1 MDIKSK
7 AVTSVKWNTA
17 NRIVCLLIGVI
28 RVAILT
34 RLLDRSDFGLVAL
47 AMVVI
52 DFTNLFSD
60 LGLTTAIIHKQN
72 ITVNQYSS
80 IFWLNLSAGVVVYLV
95 LCCISPICSSFYKEP
110 RLNIIIPLLG
120 TQVLMN
126 GFGKIFQTIKT
137 KELDF
142 EFISKV
148 SMMSAIIGLIIT
160 IILAILEFGVYSLVF
175 GQLLGVAITQIT
187 YSVAGLR
194 KQKIKFYFNL
204 REVKDFVKIGGYQLG
219 AQLVDFIAGKID
231 ILLVGKFFTMN
242 DLGVYNIA
250 KNLINMPYQLINSIV
265 SGVGTSAFALIQND
279 IQKLKD
285 TYSKIVNIMSAISL
299 PIYTMLLV
307 FATPIVE
314 ILYAPEFSDVSIYL
328 RILAPW
334 GFFASISSLIGMVVT
349 AKGRTDLGFN
359 WTWVRILM
367 NTAATYVACYI
378 SVYAIACSQTL
389 MGIISIPIYF
399 YMVTAKV
406 LPISLKDYFGYF
418 ARNAIYSLSIG
429 LIFLM
434 VYIITEPPLI
444 LSIFLMVLYPILYSG
459 LHWLTNKKFVISIFD
474 LIFKKSIDC

>member
-7 AVTSVKWNTA
+7 ATTSVKWNAA
-17 NRIVCLLIGVI
+17 NRIVGLLIGVI

-72 ITVNQYSS
+72 ITENQYSS
-80 IFWLNLSAGVVVYLV
+80 IFWLNLFAGIVVYIL
-95 LCCISPICSSFYKEP
+95 LCCISPLCSSFYEEP

-148 SMMSAIIGLIIT
+148 SMLSAVIGLIFT
-160 IILAILEFGVYSLVF
+160 IALAIYKFGVYSLVF
-175 GQLLGVAITQIT
+175 GQLLGVAINQVT

-194 KQKIKFYFNL
+194 RQKIKFYISL
-204 REVKDFVKIGGYQLG
+204 KEIKDFVKIGGYQLG
-219 AQLVDFIAGKID
+219 TQIIDFIAGKID
-231 ILLVGKFFTMN
+231 ILLIGKFFTMD

-265 SGVGTSAFALIQND
+265 SGVGTSVFALIQND
-279 IQKLKD
+279 MQKLKV
-285 TYSKIVNIMSAISL
+285 TYSKIVKIMSAINL

-307 FATPIVE
+307 FATPIVK
-314 ILYAPEFSDVSIYL
+314 ILYDPEFIDVSIYL

-334 GFFASISSLIGMVVT
+334 GFFASVNSLIGMVVV
-349 AKGRTDLGFN
+349 AKGRTDLGFK

-389 MGIISIPIYF
+389 LSLITIPIYF
-399 YMVTAKV
+399 YMMIAKV
-406 LPISLKDYFGYF
+406 LPISLKEYFGYF
-418 ARNAIYSLSIG
+418 ARNAICSLSIG
-429 LIFLM
+429 FIFLM
-434 VYIITEPPLI
+434 VYIITDPSLV
-444 LSIFLMVLYPILYSG
+444 LSIVLMIVYAILYLG
-459 LHWLTNKKFVISIFD
+459 LQWKTDKSLVISTLD
-474 LIFKKSIDC
+474 LVFKRQ